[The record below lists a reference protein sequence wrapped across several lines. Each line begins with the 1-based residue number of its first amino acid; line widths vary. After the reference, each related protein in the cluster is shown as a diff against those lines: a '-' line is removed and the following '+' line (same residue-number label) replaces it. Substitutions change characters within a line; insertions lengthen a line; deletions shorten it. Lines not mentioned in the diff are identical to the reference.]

1 MRDADIVHAIAK
13 DERDGLSAA
22 YRAYADR
29 LYDYSLVT
37 LDDAEAAADTVH
49 GIFLIAREQIAR
61 LRDTRTPPLALCAH
75 PCPMPPGIAS
85 PRPSTSRPAG
95 RAPLRTLSP
104 DDPESSST
112 KPSAVFPA
120 RTRNPPPTV

>member
-49 GIFLIAREQIAR
+49 DVFLIARGTPTHSAPGSMRSPVPNATGHCVSATAIH
-61 LRDTRTPPLALCAH
+61 LPTCWTGTPPTP
-75 PCPMPPGIAS
+75 PCPPTI
-85 PRPSTSRPAG
+85 
-95 RAPLRTLSP
+95 
-104 DDPESSST
+104 PESSST
-112 KPSAVFPA
+112 KPSAVFP
-120 RTRNPPPTV
+120 RTNAKSST